1 VLGNRVDHVVVEV
14 AECPTFAGF
23 ERLHDTVSDV
33 VEVPRGVLVR
43 GVVAAADAAALH
55 AQSQV
60 DPLPTDLEAVFA
72 AFDGARFDR
81 FDVGQ
86 VYTRHRKSLSHV
98 RRTVNSHRRPYRH
111 LCASWSGVEV
121 VRYGCGR
128 EVRVACTASAGLVQ
142 LAPLRSW
149 LVAGCLT
156 LALVACGGG
165 SLSLTEYAERLS
177 GLAVELGETL
187 DAGDVQMTTGT
198 PTLADAESVLTSAVA
213 ARTSFQNGLTALDP
227 PDEFAD
233 VHADFIEVHSRI
245 IAAQEAF
252 VAQARTAATLEELD
266 QSAEAEAYR
275 AIGTEAASLCEEFR
289 ANIDATA
296 DREVFADTPWIPSNM
311 KEVVEVTFRC

>member
-1 VLGNRVDHVVVEV
+1 
-14 AECPTFAGF
+14 
-23 ERLHDTVSDV
+23 
-33 VEVPRGVLVR
+33 
-43 GVVAAADAAALH
+43 
-55 AQSQV
+55 
-60 DPLPTDLEAVFA
+60 
-72 AFDGARFDR
+72 
-81 FDVGQ
+81 
-86 VYTRHRKSLSHV
+86 
-98 RRTVNSHRRPYRH
+98 
-111 LCASWSGVEV
+111 
-121 VRYGCGR
+121 
-128 EVRVACTASAGLVQ
+128 VACTASAGLVQ

-252 VAQARTAATLEELD
+252 VAQAPTAATLEELD